1 MLRISFLLDLKLEKT
16 PNLVTFIVISEQ
28 LTQFST
34 LDVSSVILDSPIV
47 SFSHKMMSLIISE
60 KNQSALDSNGSE
72 IYSSIHPFL
81 RNMKQIT
88 EEMMTSPSSKWFI
101 RKQWSSAKL
110 FKAHVHSSHFHL
122 HPSYNLIV
130 ILILSYD
137 DSWKC
142 SFFFITIRCKDVMM
156 VEITK
161 DNLLSSLLQK
171 LIMEN

>member
-88 EEMMTSPSSKWFI
+88 EEMMTSPSSK
-101 RKQWSSAKL
+101 
-110 FKAHVHSSHFHL
+110 
-122 HPSYNLIV
+122 
-130 ILILSYD
+130 
-137 DSWKC
+137 
-142 SFFFITIRCKDVMM
+142 
-156 VEITK
+156 
-161 DNLLSSLLQK
+161 
-171 LIMEN
+171 